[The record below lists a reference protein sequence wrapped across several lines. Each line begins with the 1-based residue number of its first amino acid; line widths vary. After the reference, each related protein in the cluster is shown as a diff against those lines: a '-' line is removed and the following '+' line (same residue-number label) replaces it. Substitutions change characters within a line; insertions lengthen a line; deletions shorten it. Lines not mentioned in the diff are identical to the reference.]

1 MAKLWHY
8 LAIRV
13 NFIQNKKVNIMNF
26 SEIEKLIKLVVKHGV
41 AEVEVS
47 EGENSIRVKNVHV
60 YDQSAHGMVQ
70 MPMMVDASR
79 MPTNQMNNVNSE
91 NCFET
96 VGSEQTQP
104 QQPVGNNANQH
115 EVKSPMVG
123 TVYLSSSPEANLF
136 VTTGQQVKVGDT
148 LCLIEA
154 MKMFN
159 KIEADKNGV
168 VTKVLVTSGQAVE
181 YGQPLFL
188 IE

>member
-1 MAKLWHY
+1 
-8 LAIRV
+8 
-13 NFIQNKKVNIMNF
+13 MNF

-47 EGENSIRVKNVHV
+47 EGENSIRVKNVHSN
-60 YDQSAHGMVQ
+60 QCSNGMMQ
-70 MPMMVDASR
+70 MPIMVDANR
-79 MPTNQMNNVNSE
+79 MSTNNMNNVNNLDNYSD
-91 NCFET
+91 NANT
-96 VGSEQTQP
+96 EQTHV
-104 QQPVGNNANQH
+104 QQPVNDNAQQH
-115 EVKSPMVG
+115 EVHSPMVG
-123 TVYLSSSPEANLF
+123 TVYLSPSPEANVF

-168 VTKVLVTSGQAVE
+168 VTKILVTSGQAVE
-181 YGQPLFL
+181 FGQPLFV